1 MKPAYNPYGLPK
13 YVYPSSNKRDRS
25 SSNIPMMYYTPPKPL
40 DTEIQYVPIKN
51 LTINNVQIDDS
62 KKKYFE
68 LDEK

>member
-1 MKPAYNPYGLPK
+1 
-13 YVYPSSNKRDRS
+13 
-25 SSNIPMMYYTPPKPL
+25 MMYYTPPKPL

-68 LDEK
+68 LEEK

>member
-1 MKPAYNPYGLPK
+1 MYT
-13 YVYPSSNKRDRS
+13 SSDLNEKS
-25 SSNIPMMYYTPPKPL
+25 ILNIPMMYYTPPKPL

-68 LDEK
+68 LEEK